1 MSKLNDQHIVA
12 TLQAYVDAVTGD
24 NVERILE
31 LYTDDAVVED
41 PVGSEVLVGKDALR
55 VFYQGTIDAVE
66 LMELD
71 GSVRAR
77 GKWGAASM
85 KAHPKGVDMVVEILD
100 VMEFN
105 DEGLITKMTAY
116 WGDGNMVAK

>member
-1 MSKLNDQHIVA
+1 MGKLNDQHIVA

-41 PVGSEVLVGKDALR
+41 PVGSEALVGKDALR

-66 LMELD
+66 LMELE